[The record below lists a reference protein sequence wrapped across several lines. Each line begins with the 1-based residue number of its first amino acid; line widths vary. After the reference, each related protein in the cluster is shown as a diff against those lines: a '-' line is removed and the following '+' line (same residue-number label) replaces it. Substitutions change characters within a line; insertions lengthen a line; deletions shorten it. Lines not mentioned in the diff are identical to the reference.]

1 MYVTIEEAE
10 NIQALRLGTDIWDQ
24 VDDDNI
30 KSAAL
35 IEAERLLNYHIKW
48 LNLETN
54 EFNTIVT
61 DPIPDQIKR
70 GVTALA
76 QLLIED
82 SDIESNDF
90 DGIKAFDVA
99 SISVSFSDNESSGI
113 SKNPIPDSIISYLYP
128 YGRKKVKTR
137 LNHRLVRG

>member
-10 NIQALRLGTDIWDQ
+10 EIQSLRLGTEVWDQ
-24 VDDDNI
+24 VDEDSI
-30 KSAAL
+30 KLAAL
-35 IEAERLLNYHIKW
+35 TEAERLLNYHVKW
-48 LNLETN
+48 LNLEIN
-54 EFNTIVT
+54 EFNEIIT
-61 DPIPDQIKR
+61 DPIPSQIKR

-90 DGIKAFDVA
+90 DGITSFEVS
-99 SISVSFSDNESSGI
+99 SISVSFAENSSSSI

-128 YGRKKVKTR
+128 YGRKKIKTR
-137 LNHRLVRG
+137 QRQVLVRG